1 MTAWQDRTIAL
12 IGENAMT
19 RLKSSC
25 VCVFGLGGVGSY
37 VVEALARCGVGK
49 IIVVDNDK
57 VAKSNINRQLYALHS
72 TVGSLKVDV
81 CEKRVK
87 DINPE
92 ISVVKYPLFF
102 DGETASK
109 IDLWG
114 VDYIVDAIDSI
125 KSKVLLCQLAKSL
138 NKPIIS
144 SFGTGNKLDNTGFKV
159 ADVYETKVCPLAKVM
174 RKELKAVGIE
184 SLKVVYSEEEPK
196 TKVSD
201 RIIPSISFV
210 PSTAGLIIAGEVIKD
225 LIGIENAK

>member
-1 MTAWQDRTIAL
+1 MTTWQDRTTAL
-12 IGENAMT
+12 IGEIATT

-37 VVEALARCGVGK
+37 VVEALSRCGVGK
-49 IIVVDNDK
+49 IIIVDNDK
-57 VAKSNINRQLYALHS
+57 VSETNINRQLYALHS

-81 CEKRVK
+81 CENRVK

-92 ISVVKYPLFF
+92 ISVVKYPIFF
-102 DGETASK
+102 DEETASK

-114 VDYIVDAIDSI
+114 VDYIVDAIDSV
-125 KSKVLLCQLAKSL
+125 KSKVLLCKLAKAL

-144 SFGTGNKLDNTGFKV
+144 SFGTGNKLDNTAFKV

-196 TKVSD
+196 TKVENKV
-201 RIIPSISFV
+201 IPSISFV
-210 PSTAGLIIAGEVIKD
+210 PSTVGLIIAGEVIKD
-225 LIGIENAK
+225 LIG

>member
-12 IGENAMT
+12 IGEGAMT
-19 RLKSSC
+19 RLKSSS

-49 IIVVDNDK
+49 IIIVDNDK
-57 VAKSNINRQLYALHS
+57 VAISNINRQLYALHS
-72 TVGSLKVDV
+72 TIGELKVDV

-144 SFGTGNKLDNTGFKV
+144 SFGTGNKLDNTCFKV

-225 LIGIENAK
+225 LIGIKNAK